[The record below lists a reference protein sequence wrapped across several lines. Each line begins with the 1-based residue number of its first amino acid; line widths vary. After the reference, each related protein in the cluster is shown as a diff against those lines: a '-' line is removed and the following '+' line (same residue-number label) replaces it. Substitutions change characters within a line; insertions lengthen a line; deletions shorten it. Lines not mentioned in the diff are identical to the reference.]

1 MDKKNNTSEILLL
14 ILLLLLTL
22 FLRLAYLGDGY
33 NKDESAIYHVSKD
46 LAEGRYLQ
54 IMSWPYYSIS
64 IHAPAAILMKIFG
77 PMPFIQRLLPAILGT
92 GSIFVMYLLVKSL
105 YGMPVAFI
113 SSFLFSISLW
123 HLSVTRQ
130 GVSWTDPFFVLC
142 CIYFFRRGLFEDK
155 RFLFVLSG
163 IFLALGA
170 HNRMYMLSGLF
181 IVGFYSLFTQGFRKS
196 IFPVF
201 LAGISALIVMSPIFL
216 WNFATGLG
224 IFSAFEK
231 AVTTG
236 QGFLHVE
243 APTSPFM
250 MVPRKFI
257 EFIAAANLTL
267 TSKLAGVERSSS
279 LSVPLIDIM
288 FDVYIVILLLRAFRE
303 RKEQDILMASWFL
316 VAAFIFTFVITWR
329 EEFFE
334 GYGNIRPTR
343 YLGILHPMP
352 FVVSVLGFADL
363 WKRLKKRA
371 PAFDAPAMKSL
382 LTVVVTVFLV
392 VFHVKIYMSV
402 GPKTM
407 NNLKAMDAI
416 KQDTGRIPAYVLTN
430 FPLGSMASVK
440 NLMYPLN
447 VAEYRKMY
455 PDLLKMA
462 PSLYDPKYLTYV
474 FPTFFYV
481 MAPEVVLMDYDGVQS
496 LMSLTDLPI
505 MNVNKIKKFSQPLF
519 KNLKNAYN
527 VYYVVWDEKSGDGL
541 RGILGIDD
549 QPLVMT
555 DVLATFKKRNPD
567 AKPVKTLSYNG
578 KEDFYVYKFTSES
591 SSRIYEDVTFD
602 FGARDN
608 AEGENEMKVSR
619 GNVYMPWAGFGWRHP
634 YFQEVRYTDKMDG
647 LLPAYKNTFVVDV
660 APGSYVVTFHLR
672 SFCAPTTDIFING
685 RQFVDK
691 KRLMTDCN
699 EGDDTLREIVRAY
712 KVQSMLVPSKEG
724 KEGCQRLVFE
734 FSPDIYTMA
743 FDMRASMP
751 LEGNFWSLDK
761 LEIKKAGGREE

>member
-14 ILLLLLTL
+14 ILLLSLTL

-64 IHAPAAILMKIFG
+64 IHAPAALLMKIFG

-142 CIYFFRRGLFEDK
+142 CIYFFRRGLLENKKPF
-155 RFLFVLSG
+155 FALSG
-163 IFLALGA
+163 VLLAFGA

-181 IVGFYSLFTQGFRKS
+181 IVGLYSLFTRGFRKS
-196 IFPVF
+196 ILPVF
-201 LAGISALIVMSPIFL
+201 IAGISALIVMSPIFL

-257 EFIAAANLTL
+257 EFINAANLTL
-267 TSKLAGVERSSS
+267 TSKLAGVERSSL
-279 LSVPLIDIM
+279 LSMPLLDIM
-288 FDVYIVILLLRAFRE
+288 FDVYMVILFRRAFRE

-316 VAAFIFTFVITWR
+316 VAAFIFTFVITWK
-329 EEFFE
+329 EEFFT
-334 GYGNIRPTR
+334 GYTDIRPTR

-352 FVVSVLGFADL
+352 FIAAVLGFADL
-363 WKRLKKRA
+363 WKCLKKRA
-371 PAFDAPAMKSL
+371 PAFDAPATKNVL
-382 LTVVVTVFLV
+382 AVIVTVFLV
-392 VFHVKIYMSV
+392 VLHVKIYMSV

-407 NNLKAMDAI
+407 NNLEAKNFI
-416 KQDTGRIPAYVLTN
+416 TQDTGGKPAYVLTN

-440 NLMYPLN
+440 NLTYPLN
-447 VAEYRKMY
+447 IAEYRKMY
-455 PDLLKMA
+455 PDLIKGV
-462 PSLYDPKYLTYV
+462 PSLYDPKYLTYI

-481 MAPEVVLMDYDGVQS
+481 MAPEVVLMDYDGVRS

-519 KNLKNAYN
+519 KNSKNVYN
-527 VYYVVWDEKSGDGL
+527 VYYVVWEEKSGDGL

-549 QPLVMT
+549 QPLVMS
-555 DVLATFKKRNPD
+555 DVRATFKKRNPA

-578 KEDFYVYKFTSES
+578 KEDFHVYKFTSES
-591 SSRIYEDVTFD
+591 SSRMYEDVTFD

-608 AEGENEMKVSR
+608 AEGENEIKVSR

-634 YFQEVRYTDKMDG
+634 YFQEVRYDDKRDG
-647 LLPAYKNTFVVDV
+647 ILPALKNTFFADV
-660 APGSYVVTFHLR
+660 EPGTYVVTFKLHT
-672 SFCAPTTDIFING
+672 FCAPTTDIYVNG
-685 RQFVDK
+685 RKLMDK
-691 KRLMTDCN
+691 AYTAKNCLTEN
-699 EGDDTLREIVRAY
+699 EKIREMKLSFEADSMQLDTEKTGV
-712 KVQSMLVPSKEG
+712 E
-724 KEGCQRLVFE
+724 RLVFE
-734 FSPDIYTMA
+734 FAPDIYTMA

-761 LEIKKAGGREE
+761 LEIKKIGGRGN